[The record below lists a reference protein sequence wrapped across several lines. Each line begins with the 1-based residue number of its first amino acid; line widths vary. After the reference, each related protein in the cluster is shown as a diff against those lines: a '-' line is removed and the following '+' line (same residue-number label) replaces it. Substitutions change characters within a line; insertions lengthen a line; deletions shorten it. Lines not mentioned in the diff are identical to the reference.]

1 MVKAAKN
8 ALSFRLLISLR
19 PARNISLFLA
29 LCLRLSAFC
38 FKAAMAWYSS
48 FGKVKLS
55 RTILGFLSFVSTTGL
70 AVGIDLGLALAL
82 ACVTGLALA
91 SLAGFE
97 TGFEA
102 GFFATTGL
110 ALAGALVGVCA
121 FVCAGA
127 LLGVG
132 ADFLADVLRGAFLA
146 ALRTAFLAG
155 VCVAW
160 VDAGACASFAVA

>member
-1 MVKAAKN
+1 
-8 ALSFRLLISLR
+8 
-19 PARNISLFLA
+19 
-29 LCLRLSAFC
+29 
-38 FKAAMAWYSS
+38 MAWYSS

-70 AVGIDLGLALAL
+70 AVGIDLGLALA
-82 ACVTGLALA
+82 CVTGLALA
-91 SLAGFE
+91 SLAGF
-97 TGFEA
+97 
-102 GFFATTGL
+102 FATTGL
-110 ALAGALVGVCA
+110 DLAGALVGVCA